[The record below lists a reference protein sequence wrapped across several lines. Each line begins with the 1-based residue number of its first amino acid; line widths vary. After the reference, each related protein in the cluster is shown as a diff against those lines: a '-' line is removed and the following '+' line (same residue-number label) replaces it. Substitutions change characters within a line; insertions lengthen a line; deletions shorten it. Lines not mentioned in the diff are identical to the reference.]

1 MTSSF
6 FKDNDDLRYYFD
18 EGLDWDA
25 LVEATERGGLAAS
38 GYKSVE
44 EAVAFFREIAETVG
58 DFVATEIAPH
68 TAEIDRGGVIFENGE
83 ARFPPRA
90 QAIFDQIKQLELHGL
105 CVPRELGGL
114 NAPMALYYLVSEMFG
129 RADVS
134 IMAHHGFH
142 GGMAAAALMF
152 SAREGTTKFDPKTG
166 AITETRFRQM
176 IDEIVKGQ
184 SWGCMDITE
193 PDAGSDMARLRAVG
207 EQDENGNW
215 LVTGQKIF
223 ITSGHGK
230 WHFVIARTEKVT
242 NEDDPMAGLKGLS
255 MFLVPTYEDLPGGKR
270 KRIVTLERVEEKL
283 GHHASVTAALS
294 FDRAP
299 AQLIGK
305 RGEGFDYMLLLMNGA
320 RVGVGFECVGLC
332 EASIRIAEAYAAQ
345 RKSMGK
351 TIDKHEMIADYL
363 DEMKTDVQ
371 ALRALCVHGTYHE
384 ELAQKLSM
392 RLRTMEAT
400 DAEKKALEKRIGR
413 HKRAARRV
421 TPLLKYF
428 GAEKAVEMAR
438 RAIQI
443 HGGVG
448 YTKEYGA
455 EKLLRDA
462 MVMPIYEGTS
472 QIQSLMAMKDTL
484 GAIMKR
490 PQAFLRHGAQ
500 ARWRSMSGRD
510 LLERRVAK
518 LQAISHQAQQ
528 HLVLRTAGDKFK
540 SVQDHPLTEWP
551 ERFSKNWNPKRDFAF
566 AMLHAERL
574 TKILIDEAVAEI
586 LWEQAQKHPHRR
598 AVLERWLERAEPRA
612 RFLLDEI
619 TTTGD
624 RLLGV
629 LHPGEHVAPSEARR
643 EAAE

>member
-1 MTSSF
+1 MASF
-6 FKDNDDLRYYFD
+6 FKDNDDLLYYF
-18 EGLDWDA
+18 EKGLDWTA
-25 LVEATERGGLAAS
+25 LVDATERGSAKQSTAESLS
-38 GYKSVE
+38 
-44 EAVAFFREIAETVG
+44 FFREIAETVG
-58 DFVATEIAPH
+58 EFVAAEIAPH
-68 TAEIDRGGVIFENGE
+68 WAEIDRGGVIFEKGE

-114 NAPMALYYLVSEMFG
+114 NAPMALYYLLSEMFA

-152 SAREGTTKFDPKTG
+152 SVREGTTSYDAKTG
-166 AITETRFRQM
+166 AITSTRFETM
-176 IDEIVKGQ
+176 IREIVAGK

-207 EQDENGNW
+207 EQDEHGNW
-215 LVTGQKIF
+215 FVTGQKIF

-230 WHFVIARTEKVT
+230 WHFVIARTEKAT

-255 MFLVPTYEDLPGGKR
+255 MFLVPTYEDLPGGGR
-270 KRIVTLERVEEKL
+270 RRIVTLERVEEKL

-332 EASIRIAEAYAAQ
+332 EAAIRIATDYAAQ

-363 DEMKTDVQ
+363 DEMRTDVQ

-384 ELAQKLSM
+384 ELAQKLQI
-392 RLRTMEAT
+392 RVRVDAT
-400 DAEKKALEKRIGR
+400 LSADEKAKLEKEIRG

-500 ARWRSMSGRD
+500 ARWRSMSARD
-510 LLERRVAK
+510 PLERRVAK
-518 LQAISHQAQQ
+518 LQATSHQAQQ
-528 HLVLRTAGDKFK
+528 HLVLRTAGDKFR

-586 LWEQAQKHPHRR
+586 LWAQAQVHAERR
-598 AVLERWLERAEPRA
+598 VVLERWLERAEPRS

-619 TTTGD
+619 MTTGD

-629 LHPGEHVAPSEARR
+629 LHPQEHGAEHAETRTH
-643 EAAE
+643 AAE

>member
-1 MTSSF
+1 M
-6 FKDNDDLRYYFD
+6 
-18 EGLDWDA
+18 
-25 LVEATERGGLAAS
+25 
-38 GYKSVE
+38 
-44 EAVAFFREIAETVG
+44 
-58 DFVATEIAPH
+58 
-68 TAEIDRGGVIFENGE
+68 IFEKGE

-90 QAIFDQIKQLELHGL
+90 AGIFEQIKQLELHGL

-114 NAPMALYYLVSEMFG
+114 NAPMALYYLLSELFG

-166 AITETRFRQM
+166 AILETRFRPM
-176 IDEIVKGQ
+176 IDDIVKGRA
-184 SWGCMDITE
+184 WGCMDITE
-193 PDAGSDMARLRAVG
+193 PDAGSDMAKLRCVG
-207 EQDENGNW
+207 EQDEKGDW
-215 LVTGQKIF
+215 FVTGQKIF

-230 WHFVIARTEKVT
+230 WHFVIARTEKAG
-242 NEDDPMAGLKGLS
+242 NEEDPMAGLKGLS
-255 MFLVPTYEDLPGGKR
+255 MFLVPTYEDLPDGTR
-270 KRIVTLERVEEKL
+270 KRMVTLERVEEKL

-299 AQLIGK
+299 AQLVGK
-305 RGEGFDYMLLLMNGA
+305 RGEGFEYMLLLMNGA

-332 EASIRIAEAYAAQ
+332 EAAIRLAQDYAAQ

-363 DEMKTDVQ
+363 DEMRTDVQ
-371 ALRALCVHGTYHE
+371 ALRALCVYGTYHE
-384 ELAQKLSM
+384 ELAQKLTM
-392 RLRTMEAT
+392 RTRTDEAL
-400 DAEKKALEKRIGR
+400 APEEKKTLERAANK
-413 HKRAARRV
+413 HKRNARRV

-428 GAEKAVEMAR
+428 GAEKAVEISR
-438 RAIQI
+438 RALQI

-448 YTKEYGA
+448 FTTEYGA
-455 EKLLRDA
+455 EKLLRDSI
-462 MVMPIYEGTS
+462 VMPIYEGTS
-472 QIQSLMAMKDTL
+472 QIQALMAMKDTL

-500 ARWRSMSGRD
+500 ARWRSVSARD
-510 LLERRVAK
+510 PLERRVAK
-518 LQAISHQAQQ
+518 MQAVSHQAQQ

-574 TKILIDEAVAEI
+574 IRILVDEAVAEI
-586 LWEQAQKHPHRR
+586 LWEQAQQHPERR
-598 AVLERWLERAEPRA
+598 AVLERWLERAEPRS

-624 RLLGV
+624 RLLNM
-629 LHPGEHVAPSEARR
+629 LHPGEHPAHERQ
-643 EAAE
+643 AAE

>member
-1 MTSSF
+1 MASF
-6 FKDNDDLRYYFD
+6 YKDNADVRYYF
-18 EGLDWDA
+18 ERGFDWDP
-25 LVEATERGGLAAS
+25 LVRVTEHDFRAKDAFRNTD
-38 GYKSVE
+38 
-44 EAVAFFREIAETVG
+44 EAVAFYKEIAETVG
-58 DFVATEIAPH
+58 EFVADEIAPYA
-68 TAEIDRGGVIFENGE
+68 AEIDKGGVIFEKGE

-105 CVPRELGGL
+105 CVPRELGGM
-114 NAPMALYYLVSEMFG
+114 NAPMALYYMVSELFA
-129 RADVS
+129 RAEVS

-142 GGMAAAALMF
+142 GGIAAAMMMF
-152 SAREGTTKFDPKTG
+152 SVREGTTRFDPSTG
-166 AITETRFRQM
+166 AVLETRFAEQ
-176 IDEIVKGQ
+176 IKEIVSGK

-207 EQDENGNW
+207 EQDAAGNW
-215 LVTGQKIF
+215 FVTGQKIF

-230 WHFVIARTEKVT
+230 FHFVIARTEKAA
-242 NEDDPMAGLKGLS
+242 EGDDPMAGLKGLS
-255 MFLVPTYEDLPGGKR
+255 MFLVPTYEDLPGGGR

-294 FDRAP
+294 FERAP
-299 AQLIGK
+299 ALLVGK

-320 RVGVGFECVGLC
+320 RVGVGFECLGLC
-332 EASIRIAEAYAAQ
+332 EAAIRMAADYAAQ
-345 RKSMGK
+345 RRSMGK
-351 TIDKHEMIADYL
+351 TIDRHEMIADYL
-363 DEMKTDVQ
+363 DEMRTDAQ

-384 ELAQKLSM
+384 ELAQKLAIRKQQGGLSE
-392 RLRTMEAT
+392 LETK
-400 DAEKKALEKRIGR
+400 DLEKRIRR

-438 RAIQI
+438 RCVQI

-484 GAIMKR
+484 GGILGR
-490 PQAFLRHGAQ
+490 PQAFLRRGAQ
-500 ARWRSMSGRD
+500 ARWRAVSSRD
-510 LLERRVAK
+510 PLDRRLAK

-528 HLVLRTAGDKFK
+528 HLVLRTAGDKLK
-540 SVQDHPLTEWP
+540 SVQDHPVAEWP
-551 ERFSKNWNPKRDFAF
+551 GRFSKNWNPKRDFAF

-574 TKILIDEAVAEI
+574 TRILIDESVAEI
-586 LWEQAQKHPHRR
+586 LFEQAQKHPERR
-598 AVLERWLERAEPRA
+598 EVLERWLERAEPRS

-619 TTTGD
+619 TSTGD
-624 RLLGV
+624 RILESLSGAV
-629 LHPGEHVAPSEARR
+629 EAPKAH
-643 EAAE
+643 AAE

>member
-1 MTSSF
+1 MASF
-6 FKDNDDLRYYFD
+6 LKDNQDLLYYFD
-18 EGLDWDA
+18 KGLDWET

-38 GYKSVE
+38 GYKSTA

-58 DFVATEIAPH
+58 EFVATEIAPH
-68 TAEIDRGGVIFENGE
+68 TAEIDRGGVIFESGE
-83 ARFPPRA
+83 ARFPARA

-207 EQDENGNW
+207 EEDEQGNW
-215 LVTGQKIF
+215 FVTGQKIF

-230 WHFVIARTEKVT
+230 WHFVIARTEKVADP
-242 NEDDPMAGLKGLS
+242 EDPMSGLKGLS

-270 KRIVTLERVEEKL
+270 RRIVALERVEEKL
-283 GHHASVTAALS
+283 GHHASVTAALA
-294 FDRAP
+294 FERAP

-320 RVGVGFECVGLC
+320 RVGVGFECLGLC
-332 EASIRIAEAYAAQ
+332 EAAIRIATDYAAQ

-363 DEMKTDVQ
+363 DEMRTDAQ

-384 ELAQKLSM
+384 ELAQKLAM
-392 RLRTMEAT
+392 RLRHGELGA
-400 DAEKKALEKRIGR
+400 DEKKALEKRIGK

-484 GAIMKR
+484 GAIMGK
-490 PQAFLRHGAQ
+490 PQAFLRRGAQ
-500 ARWRSMSGRD
+500 ARWRAMSARD
-510 LLERRVAK
+510 PLERRLAK
-518 LQAISHQAQQ
+518 LQATSHAAQQ
-528 HLVLRTAGDKFK
+528 HLVLRTAGDKFR

-574 TKILIDEAVAEI
+574 TRILIDEAVAEI
-586 LWEQAQKHPHRR
+586 LAGQAQQHPERR
-598 AVLERWLERAEPRA
+598 EVLERWLERAEPRS

-619 TTTGD
+619 TSTGD
-624 RLLGV
+624 RLLHA
-629 LHPGEHVAPSEARR
+629 LHPDHAPPGERR

>member
-1 MTSSF
+1 MASF
-6 FKDNDDLRYYFD
+6 FKDNDDLLYYF
-18 EGLDWDA
+18 EKGLDWAA
-25 LVEATERGGLAAS
+25 LVDATERGSTKQSKDESL
-38 GYKSVE
+38 
-44 EAVAFFREIAETVG
+44 AFFREIAETVG
-58 DFVATEIAPH
+58 EFVATEIAPYWS
-68 TAEIDRGGVIFENGE
+68 EIDRGGVIFEKGE

-90 QAIFDQIKQLELHGL
+90 QGIFDQIKQLELHGL

-114 NAPMALYYLVSEMFG
+114 NAPMALYYLLSEVFA

-152 SAREGTTKFDPKTG
+152 SVREGTTTYDENG
-166 AITETRFRQM
+166 AIKSTRFETL
-176 IDEIVKGQ
+176 IKEIVAGK

-215 LVTGQKIF
+215 FVTGQKIF

-230 WHFVIARTEKVT
+230 WHFVIARTEKVA

-255 MFLVPTYEDLPGGKR
+255 MFLVPTYEDLPGGGR

-332 EASIRIAEAYAAQ
+332 EAAIRIATDYAAQ

-363 DEMKTDVQ
+363 DEMRTDVQ

-384 ELAQKLSM
+384 ELAQKLSI
-392 RLRTMEAT
+392 RVRVDPSIGA
-400 DAEKKALEKRIGR
+400 DEKAKLEKEIRR

-484 GAIMKR
+484 GAIMKK

-500 ARWRSMSGRD
+500 ARWRSMSARD
-510 LLERRVAK
+510 PLERRVAK
-518 LQAISHQAQQ
+518 LQATSHAAQQ
-528 HLVLRTAGDKFK
+528 HLVLRTAGDKFR

-586 LWEQAQKHPHRR
+586 LWAQSQVHPERR
-598 AVLERWLERAEPRA
+598 VVLERYLERTEPRS

-624 RLLGV
+624 RLLGL
-629 LHPGEHVAPSEARR
+629 LHPQEQEPESRPH
-643 EAAE
+643 AAE

>member
-1 MTSSF
+1 MASF
-6 FKDNDDLRYYFD
+6 LKDNEDLLYYF
-18 EGLDWDA
+18 ERGLDWDA
-25 LVEATERGGLAAS
+25 LIEATERGGLQAS
-38 GYKSVE
+38 GYKTAD
-44 EAVAFFREIAETVG
+44 EAKAFFREIAETVG
-58 DFVATEIAPH
+58 EFVATEIAPYS
-68 TAEIDRGGVIFENGE
+68 AEIDRGGVIFENGE
-83 ARFPPRA
+83 ARFPARA
-90 QAIFDQIKQLELHGL
+90 QGIFDQIKQLELHGL

-166 AITETRFRQM
+166 LITETRFRQM

-184 SWGCMDITE
+184 AWGCMDITE
-193 PDAGSDMARLRAVG
+193 PDAGSDMARLRAIG

-230 WHFVIARTEKVT
+230 WHFVIARTEKIGDE
-242 NEDDPMAGLKGLS
+242 NDPMSGLKGLS

-283 GHHASVTAALS
+283 GHHASVTAALA

-299 AQLIGK
+299 AQLVGK
-305 RGEGFDYMLLLMNGA
+305 RGEGFEYMLLLMNGA

-332 EASIRIAEAYAAQ
+332 EAAIRIATDYAAQ
-345 RKSMGK
+345 RRSMGK

-363 DEMKTDVQ
+363 DEMRTDVQ
-371 ALRALCVHGTYHE
+371 ALRALCVYGTYHE
-384 ELAQKLSM
+384 ELSQKLSM
-392 RLRTMEAT
+392 RVRNDAAMSANEKAT
-400 DAEKKALEKRIGR
+400 IEKRIR
-413 HKRAARRV
+413 KHKRAARRV

-438 RAIQI
+438 RAVQI

-490 PQAFLRHGAQ
+490 PQAFLRNGAQ
-500 ARWRSMSGRD
+500 ARWRSVSARD
-510 LLERRVAK
+510 PLEKRVAK
-518 LQAISHQAQQ
+518 MQSISHQAQQ
-528 HLVLRTAGDKFK
+528 HLVLRTAGDKFR

-574 TKILIDEAVAEI
+574 TKILIDEAVADI
-586 LWEQAQKHPHRR
+586 LWEQAQEHPERR

-624 RLLGV
+624 RMLGI
-629 LHPGEHVAPSEARR
+629 LHPEHASNGERQ
-643 EAAE
+643 AAE